1 MENKL
6 VVRRW
11 VDALRSDEYKQCQ
24 GGLAQEGQ
32 NGIEYC
38 CLGVLCE
45 LAVSDGVIAA
55 KTINNGCFGYE
66 STSGW
71 QAALPPLMV
80 AGWVGLVG
88 DSWEVE
94 EENTNVE
101 LTSLN
106 DDRNWTFAEIA
117 DVIEENFLR

>member
-11 VDALRSDEYKQCQ
+11 VDALRSDEYKQYQ
-24 GGLAQEGQ
+24 GRLAKEGQ
-32 NGIEYC
+32 NGLEYC

-45 LAVSDGVIAA
+45 LAVAEGVIAE
-55 KTINNGCFGYE
+55 KTTNNGCFGYE
-66 STSGW
+66 GANGL
-71 QAALPPLMV
+71 QAALPPPAV